1 MEASTIRIKGCQQMP
16 PQAPASP
23 QLAPSMGRTDRRP
36 NCLGSLWAQKRGWE
50 AEGQGQC
57 PQKDGLL

>member
-1 MEASTIRIKGCQQMP
+1 MEASTIRIKNCQQML
-16 PQAPASP
+16 QAPASP
-23 QLAPSMGRTDRRP
+23 QPALYMGRTDRRP